1 MNMTIRHKHDIPD
14 TIEDPLGLTKR
25 VLENSK
31 LALLSSDIELP
42 KTKKKVTKKKRV
54 SRAKR
59 ELEEED
65 EFDEE
70 SEEKVKK
77 EEKEEDDDEWNPNED
92 YSEEP
97 EVNSVNIPMHP
108 MSTKKR
114 KINSN
119 NDISDEE
126 EDSMGTSSKKTTL
139 HLKRKRSGYVCGSH
153 ASQKE
158 GNTSTVKQRLLERM
172 SNKRHH

>member
-1 MNMTIRHKHDIPD
+1 MAVLTVFFANSVSEEGKMNMTIRHKHDIPD

-42 KTKKKVTKKKRV
+42 KTKKKTMKKKRV
-54 SRAKR
+54 SRIKR

-70 SEEKVKK
+70 LEEKLKK
-77 EEKEEDDDEWNPNED
+77 DDDDDEWNPNEE

-97 EVNSVNIPMHP
+97 EVNN
-108 MSTKKR
+108 
-114 KINSN
+114 
-119 NDISDEE
+119 
-126 EDSMGTSSKKTTL
+126 
-139 HLKRKRSGYVCGSH
+139 
-153 ASQKE
+153 
-158 GNTSTVKQRLLERM
+158 
-172 SNKRHH
+172 